1 MNLSNRPHLPF
12 SLVLA
17 GGGAR
22 GFAHVGVLHALA
34 EDGIVPSALVGV
46 SMGAVVAATYS
57 ARDDWYARLL
67 AMDTGGFPSPAHDG
81 DHRDRA
87 GRLTQ
92 VARYVHTAWNMIT
105 SWGAPPPS
113 IVAGRQVLDS
123 LIGRHR
129 LEESRLPIAICAT
142 DLISGERVILR
153 EGSAAEAVYASAAL
167 AGVIP
172 PLARNGLLLADGAYT
187 DVAPID
193 VARAFGHPVVV
204 VVDPSQPTEVA
215 RVENGLQAI
224 MRAMEICHLRH
235 AALRM
240 RQADLVVRP
249 EFPRAIDVLD
259 FASRHTCVTAGV
271 EAVVRARVAIHD
283 LLEVDHR
290 ARTEGRS

>member
-1 MNLSNRPHLPF
+1 MNLSGRHHLPF

-22 GFAHVGVLHALA
+22 GFAHVGVLQALA
-34 EDGIVPSALVGV
+34 KDGIVPSALVGV

-57 ARDDWYARLL
+57 ARDDWHSRLL
-67 AMDTGGFPSPAHDG
+67 AMDTGGFPTPAHDG
-81 DHRDRA
+81 DPRDRTS
-87 GRLTQ
+87 GLTQ

-105 SWGAPPPS
+105 GWGAPPSS
-113 IVAGRQVLDS
+113 IVAGKAVLES

-129 LEESRLPIAICAT
+129 LEDGRLPIAICAT
-142 DLISGERVILR
+142 DLISGERVVLR

-172 PLARNGLLLADGAYT
+172 PLAGNGLLLADGAYT

-193 VARAFGHPVVV
+193 VARELGHPVVV
-204 VVDPSQPTEVA
+204 VVDPSQPTQVA

-240 RQADLVVRP
+240 RQADLVIRP
-249 EFPRAIDVLD
+249 AFPRAIDVLD
-259 FASRHTCVTAGV
+259 FASRHICVAAGI
-271 EAVVRARVAIHD
+271 EAVVRARATIHD
-283 LLEVDHR
+283 LLEVDPKV
-290 ARTEGRS
+290 RTDRRS